1 ALQAPRAA
9 VAQPVRTQ
17 LSAQRAS
24 ASHAVRVRSQ
34 LLDRLMN
41 QAGEVMIT
49 RSRLEQELRQLRGA
63 LTDLTGNLDR
73 LRYQLREIE
82 VQAET
87 QMQSRLAQAKDTAA
101 GFDPLEFDRFTRVQE
116 LTRFMAESV
125 NDVATVQRNIQ
136 RVVESTEDDLVA
148 QARQTR
154 ELQRDLLR
162 TRMVEFEG
170 ISDRLYRV
178 IRLASKESRKQVKLD
193 ITGGSIEMDR
203 GVLDRM
209 TPAFE
214 HLLRNCVAHGIEDPA
229 ARAAAGKDSTGTI
242 LIGLHH
248 EGNDVSVEFEDDGAG
263 LDLRRIG
270 EKAVQQGL
278 VPAGQELSV

>member
-125 NDVATVQRNIQ
+125 NDVATVQRNLLKNL
-136 RVVESTEDDLVA
+136 DDANAAILA
-148 QARQTR
+148 QSRLNRGLQQ
-154 ELQRDLLR
+154 ELMGV
-162 TRMVEFEG
+162 RMIPFASQDE
-170 ISDRLYRV
+170 RLYRIV
-178 IRLASKESRKQVKLD
+178 RQTAKDV
-193 ITGGSIEMDR
+193 
-203 GVLDRM
+203 
-209 TPAFE
+209 
-214 HLLRNCVAHGIEDPA
+214 
-229 ARAAAGKDSTGTI
+229 GK
-242 LIGLHH
+242 
-248 EGNDVSVEFEDDGAG
+248 
-263 LDLRRIG
+263 
-270 EKAVQQGL
+270 
-278 VPAGQELSV
+278 